1 MHDLGLI
8 HPLSCKINR
17 MCLSE
22 AGGQVE
28 MQQHMNIAKYTSN
41 RSVHNFGKLFFF
53 KKVEQA
59 DTQVYQMF
67 MWHHSWPVLDIDPQ
81 PVSVWCPRGVIKTG
95 QEAFPGMTERQ
106 ALSHQ
111 DLISPCENG

>member
-8 HPLSCKINR
+8 HPLSCKMNR

-53 KKVEQA
+53 KKWSKLTPKYTKCLCDITA
-59 DTQVYQMF
+59 DQ
-67 MWHHSWPVLDIDPQ
+67 
-81 PVSVWCPRGVIKTG
+81 C
-95 QEAFPGMTERQ
+95 
-106 ALSHQ
+106 
-111 DLISPCENG
+111 